1 MEALDTLGKVAYF
14 AYISLKICRYI
25 KIKKNKKGV
34 RIIILLPLGLR

>member
-25 KIKKNKKGV
+25 KIKKNKKGF
-34 RIIILLPLGLR
+34 RITLLLPFGKR